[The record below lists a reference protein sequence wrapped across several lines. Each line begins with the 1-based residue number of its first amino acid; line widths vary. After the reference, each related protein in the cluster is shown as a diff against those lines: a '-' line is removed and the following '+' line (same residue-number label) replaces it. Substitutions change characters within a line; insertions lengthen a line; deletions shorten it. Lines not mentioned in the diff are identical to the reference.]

1 MPKAKQKVKSV
12 DRHDRGKSWGTEEED
27 LLVECWSREG
37 GRLGV
42 KDKLDGTVRALLA
55 HESIEKYLKARVI

>member
-37 GRLGV
+37 V

-55 HESIEKYLKARVI
+55 HKGKKNI

>member
-12 DRHDRGKSWGTEEED
+12 DRHDRGKSWGAEEED
-27 LLVECWSREG
+27 LLVDCCWSRE
-37 GRLGV
+37 GV

-55 HESIEKYLKARVI
+55 HESIDKYLKARVI